1 MEKNLSIITL
11 CHNNGSIYLC
21 LRSLMPQLQEKDE
34 IIIIDDHSDKS
45 FLEKLKCMEAENI
58 KIYSVQKK
66 RGNRSHNRNLG
77 ANIAKNE
84 ILIFI
89 DGDISISGNA
99 LEQVRIAYSTRSEVA
114 FIGMEHAMKFDEI
127 QLELYLGRS
136 DYKRQ
141 LESPNTQSDMYHHP
155 LLADWRAD
163 DLSDIQNAPFFWLRY
178 YTSFCTVLKSVFFKS
193 GGFDENFESW
203 GAEDVDFG
211 YRISLYGAIGYIPEI
226 HSLHIPHPRDSFRN
240 ELTNRRNTYYMVK
253 KYKHWYFEALVIF
266 GSTPAMFRYI
276 TFVLERM
283 AKVQYTPLENF
294 AQPNKLYVDV
304 QQKVI
309 WYDETAKKHE
319 WELLGIALPFENGS
333 FEEVIL
339 SDNIFSYPEM
349 LTIHILQEAL
359 RIGKYVYIQR
369 MHDNI
374 RIDWGDSSAIRGDAF
389 PRICRSVLELLDFR
403 FEDCG
408 NDRLAVSSNAYGFT
422 PDPFAVYSK
431 NASAALQNG
440 CIIINFS
447 VLGDQEMLN
456 MAAKFLSGIIGSY
469 HFKAERNSNGD
480 TLLYQSIPSDFFYM
494 NSSIVYCVDD
504 LYHTQ
509 EIERLIKMRPNAINE
524 YILDSN
530 GKYQRLNQ
538 LQSSH
543 LRDV

>member
-11 CHNNGSIYLC
+11 CHNNDSIYLC
-21 LRSLMPQLQEKDE
+21 LRAVIPQLQEKDE
-34 IIIIDDHSDKS
+34 IIIIDDHSSDC
-45 FLEKLKCMEAENI
+45 FLEKLKNIETENI
-58 KIYSVQKK
+58 RIYSAQKK
-66 RGNRSHNRNLG
+66 RGNRSYNRNLG
-77 ANIAKNE
+77 ASIAKNE
-84 ILIFI
+84 ILIFL

-114 FIGMEHAMKFDEI
+114 FIGMEHAMKFDEM

-136 DYKRQ
+136 DYKKQ
-141 LESPNTQSDMYHHP
+141 LESPDTQSDMYHHP

-178 YTSFCTVLKSVFFKS
+178 YTSFCTILKSVFFRC
-193 GGFDENFESW
+193 GGFDESFEFW

-283 AKVQYTPLENF
+283 ANVQFTPLESS
-294 AQPNKLYVDV
+294 AQPNCLYIDV
-304 QQKVI
+304 HQKII
-309 WYDETAKKHE
+309 WYDETAKKRK
-319 WELLGIALPFENGS
+319 WELLGIALPFENGR
-333 FEEVIL
+333 FGQVIL

-369 MHDNI
+369 MHDDI
-374 RIDWGDSSAIRGDAF
+374 RIDWGSSSAIRGEAF
-389 PRICRSVLELLDFR
+389 PRICRSVVELLDFR
-403 FEDCG
+403 FENCG
-408 NDRLAVSSNAYGFT
+408 DDRLVVSSNAYGFT

-431 NASAALQNG
+431 DASAALQNG

-447 VLGDQEMLN
+447 TMSDQEMLN
-456 MAAKFLSGIIGSY
+456 MAAKFLPGIIGSY
-469 HFKAERNSNGD
+469 HFKAERDSNGD
-480 TLLYQSIPSDFFYM
+480 TFLYQSIPSDFFYM
-494 NSSIVYCVDD
+494 NSSIAYCVDN

-509 EIERLIKMRPNAINE
+509 EIEQLIKIRPNAINE
-524 YILDSN
+524 YILDTN
-530 GKYQRLNQ
+530 GECQPLNRL
-538 LQSSH
+538 LPSH